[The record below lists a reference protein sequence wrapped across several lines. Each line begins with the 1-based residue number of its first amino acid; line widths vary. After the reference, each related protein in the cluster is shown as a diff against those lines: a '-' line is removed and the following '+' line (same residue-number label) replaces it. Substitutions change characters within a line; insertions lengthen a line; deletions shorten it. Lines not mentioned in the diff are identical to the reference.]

1 MHDEGDLMN
10 GSRYLKP
17 MSLSEILD
25 SSVNVYRQN
34 LLQLVK
40 ARLPL
45 TISSFVATVAAMW
58 AMNSGDISLPASL
71 GQLQFFPPLYF
82 LNYYRGLLSQGI
94 LLSIVFIQI
103 IVVYPMALSAVVKVA
118 TGGLLKHSSSL
129 KEIYSFWIHELHK
142 IGLTNIII
150 TAIFMVVYFTP
161 IAVSVLIL
169 KSYIGI
175 SARNLG
181 AVFGLIFMGMIWAPL
196 AVTYPVM
203 VNEHKFSFEALN
215 RSWAIVR
222 GYESRTFSALFVVF
236 LLSLSILMFPIIVEA
251 AYGRHPTF
259 LSLLTSTAAQGLL
272 LPLVD
277 TTRVVIYFELRA
289 RKEGI
294 DLVKRTEDLTGV

>member
-1 MHDEGDLMN
+1 MN

-45 TISSFVATVAAMW
+45 TISGFVSTVAAMW
-58 AMNSGDISLPASL
+58 AMNSGDISLPAAL
-71 GQLQFFPPLYF
+71 GQLQLFPPLYF
-82 LNYYRGLLSQGI
+82 LDSYRGLLSQGI
-94 LLSIVFIQI
+94 LLSIVFIQMA
-103 IVVYPMALSAVVKVA
+103 VVYPLALSAVVKVA
-118 TGGLLKHSSSL
+118 TEGLLKHSSSL
-129 KEIYSFWIHELHK
+129 REIYCFRIHELHK
-142 IGLTNIII
+142 IGLTNIIM

-161 IAVSVLIL
+161 FAVSVLIL
-169 KSYIGI
+169 KPYLGI
-175 SARNLG
+175 SAENMG
-181 AVFGLIFMGMIWAPL
+181 IVVGLILMGMLWARL

-215 RSWAIVR
+215 RSRAIVK
-222 GYESRTFSALFVVF
+222 GYESRTFFALFVVF
-236 LLSLSILMFPIIVEA
+236 LFSFCILLFPIIVEA
-251 AYGRHPTF
+251 AYGRDPTV
-259 LSLLTSTAAQGLL
+259 LSLVTSIAAQGLL

-294 DLVKRTEDLTGV
+294 DLVKRTEDLIDV